1 MYVRLLLSHTKPVAS
16 VLRRCMTTLS
26 RRRRRLLFPTAA
38 RATRKA
44 RVLRRVGPACAPAAT
59 RVPLSTRT
67 RSVLPRRAL
76 ARCLRRSCFALRTSK
91 SMRGACLSDLAGLP
105 HSAPAGLGVDLANN
119 ERSARQARA
128 PGKTHEAVHLERC
141 APNGTR
147 LRSALAIWSGLARAD
162 ARDGHGT
169 WHGTR
174 LPRHKRS
181 ASAQAHCSATA
192 RPPEARSGAE
202 RKETAR
208 ERGREQTGPHSSQT
222 GERATA

>member
-1 MYVRLLLSHTKPVAS
+1 
-16 VLRRCMTTLS
+16 MTTLS

-44 RVLRRVGPACAPAAT
+44 RGLRRVGPGCAPAAT

-147 LRSALAIWSGLARAD
+147 LRSALAIRSGLGRAVSRRRRQGSRMRRRDTRAGEQQERDTRNATTRHRSARA
-162 ARDGHGT
+162 RRRT
-169 WHGTR
+169 
-174 LPRHKRS
+174 
-181 ASAQAHCSATA
+181 
-192 RPPEARSGAE
+192 
-202 RKETAR
+202 
-208 ERGREQTGPHSSQT
+208 
-222 GERATA
+222 